1 MPLPA
6 TAVPPALAENE
17 PSKAVYESAET
28 LKLLALR
35 RSTKVIHLTE
45 PGPDAAQLDA
55 LIRLAA
61 RVPDHG
67 KLTPWRFVVL
77 EAEGAARAGEA
88 LAALLDKRGD
98 ASAETLAATRATFTR
113 APMAVML
120 ISTAQPNAKIPEWE
134 QVLSAGAVAETLLIA
149 AHAMGF
155 GAVWLTGWFCYDAEA
170 RAALRL
176 AEHERIAAIVHIG
189 TQIDTQPERVRPDV
203 KALTS
208 RF

>member
-1 MPLPA
+1 MSID
-6 TAVPPALAENE
+6 PALIPPTSEENA
-17 PSKAVYESAET
+17 PTAPPRASLET
-28 LKLLALR
+28 LRLLAQR
-35 RSTKVIHLTE
+35 RSAKPFMLAA
-45 PGPDAAQLDA
+45 PGPTPAQLDA
-55 LIRLAA
+55 LLTLAA